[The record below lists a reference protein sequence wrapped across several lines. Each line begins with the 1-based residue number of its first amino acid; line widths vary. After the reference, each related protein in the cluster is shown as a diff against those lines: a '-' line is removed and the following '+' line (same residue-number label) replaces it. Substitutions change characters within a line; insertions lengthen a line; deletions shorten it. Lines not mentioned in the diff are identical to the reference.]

1 MRSSSTTTT
10 SSNSFVKDVYNGV
23 ARAICHNKAIAT
35 VIIWL
40 TALDQVELDTLDYE
54 HYLPLFL
61 DGLCETQHPH
71 EFLAR
76 KGAEDLITRAPD
88 RVTPLLPAII
98 PPLRS
103 KYGSVLMFRITKT
116 TAFDIRA
123 TRRSSEHSKFSG
135 HLLHVEDHPVNCYL
149 FQRVRTGFLTL
160 L

>member
-1 MRSSSTTTT
+1 MAGHGESYCA
-10 SSNSFVKDVYNGV
+10 NSCYTKLKIMLFEKNMLF
-23 ARAICHNKAIAT
+23 A
-35 VIIWL
+35 
-40 TALDQVELDTLDYE
+40 ALNQVELDTLDYE

-103 KYGSVLMFRITKT
+103 
-116 TAFDIRA
+116 
-123 TRRSSEHSKFSG
+123 
-135 HLLHVEDHPVNCYL
+135 NCE
-149 FQRVRTGFLTL
+149 F
-160 L
+160 